1 MKKVFFVIQILI
13 ALSCYSNEMLDYYN
27 NEASKYGFELIEKVK
42 EPKQLNIRKLN
53 RKDLYEHWDI
63 FLNFIKKYDIDFRKF
78 QINSISFVKSIKQN
92 GEKHFGYRIGH
103 DIYLTNEYIDFVFFH
118 EMYHIIDI
126 DYKND
131 EWIKINLKNFKYG
144 EKTSKDFKPHFIRRY
159 SQTSICEDK
168 ADIFAFMLKEGKN
181 FLKRCEKSNI
191 IKQKMFLMI
200 TETIERD
207 LITKDFWEKHLEIDL
222 SNIL

>member
-1 MKKVFFVIQILI
+1 M
-13 ALSCYSNEMLDYYN
+13 
-27 NEASKYGFELIEKVK
+27 EL
-42 EPKQLNIRKLN
+42 PF
-53 RKDLYEHWDI
+53 YE
-63 FLNFIKKYDIDFRKF
+63 F
-78 QINSISFVKSIKQN
+78 
-92 GEKHFGYRIGH
+92 
-103 DIYLTNEYIDFVFFH
+103 
-118 EMYHIIDI
+118 
-126 DYKND
+126 
-131 EWIKINLKNFKYG
+131 
-144 EKTSKDFKPHFIRRY
+144 
-159 SQTSICEDK
+159 CEDK